1 MSDYM
6 FMVESHLSAEQFR
19 VVGQIRN
26 LAEATGVSLFL
37 TAGAIRDMLG
47 GFPVRDLDFSVEGNA
62 LKLAKAAESKSGA
75 VILSTDD
82 LRKSAELRF
91 PGGVTAELAMARV
104 EKFPKFGGRPQISP
118 STIYED
124 LRCRDFTCNAVALSL
139 NKASLGLP
147 IDPTNG
153 VGDIERKELRAV
165 HNYSFYDDPSRM
177 LRLIRFKVRL
187 GFTIDER
194 TRLQYENARE
204 AGMLEK
210 ITPEALGAEL
220 VHMAAEP
227 ASHDLVKALEEEKL
241 IHLFSPAL
249 EGPKLNLADLAKLQK
264 ARQMVPFGVGFKIHA
279 MALFLTVLL
288 DKLNVKE
295 RSSFFKAAEVS
306 RADQS
311 AWQKLAPAAKK
322 LERDLKNPKLQKSSQ
337 LYTAITKA
345 AGEHVLYLAIYSNQR
360 IVCDRIKNYFQ
371 KHLPMA
377 LEVTDEVVAASGL
390 PTGVVPGTPKFAKAK
405 DDLILKTLD
414 ARPKKPAPPPE
425 PPPPPP
431 PTSGFGR
438 GPSVR
443 HARPS

>member
-19 VVGQIRN
+19 VVGQLRD
-26 LAEATGVSLFL
+26 LASAAGVSLFL
-37 TAGAIRDMLG
+37 TGGAIRDMLG
-47 GFPVRDLDFSVEGNA
+47 GFPVRDLDFTVEGNA

-75 VILSTDD
+75 TIVSTDD

-91 PGGVTAELAMARV
+91 PGGVSVELAMARS
-104 EKFPKFGGRPQISP
+104 EKFPKSGGKPQISAA
-118 STIYED
+118 TIHED
-124 LRCRDFTCNAVALSL
+124 LRWRDFTANAIALSL

-153 VGDIERKELRAV
+153 VGDIERKELRAIY
-165 HNYSFYDDPSRM
+165 NYSFYDDPSRM

-187 GFTIDER
+187 GFNIDER

-210 ITPEALGAEL
+210 ITAEALGTEL

-227 ASHDLVKALEEEKL
+227 VSHDLVKTLEDEKL
-241 IHLFSPAL
+241 IELFSPAL
-249 EGPKLNLADLAKLQK
+249 AGPKLNLADLMKLQK

-279 MALFLTVLL
+279 MSLFLTVLL
-288 DKLNVKE
+288 DKLNAKD
-295 RSSFFKAAEVS
+295 RAGFFKAVTVS
-306 RADQS
+306 RADQN

-322 LERDLKNPKLQKSSQ
+322 LERELKSPKLQKGSQ
-337 LYTAITKA
+337 LYSAISKA
-345 AGEHVLYLAIYSNQR
+345 PGEQVLYLAIYSGQR
-360 IVCDRIKNYFQ
+360 IVTDRIKNYFQ
-371 KHLPMA
+371 KYLPMA
-377 LEVTDEVVAASGL
+377 LEVTDEVVAATGL
-390 PTGVVPGTPKFAKAK
+390 AAGVVPGTPKFAKAK
-405 DDLILKTLD
+405 EELILKTLD
-414 ARPKKPAPPPE
+414 ARPKKPAPLPE